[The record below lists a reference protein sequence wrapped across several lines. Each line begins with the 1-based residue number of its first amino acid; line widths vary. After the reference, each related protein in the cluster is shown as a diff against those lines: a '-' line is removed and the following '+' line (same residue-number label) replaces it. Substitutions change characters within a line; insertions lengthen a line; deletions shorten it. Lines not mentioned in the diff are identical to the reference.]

1 MLLRAGALTVMT
13 GGDVSTVAA
22 GVAVAVAEAQM
33 DVAAVQTV

>member
-22 GVAVAVAEAQM
+22 GVGAAEAQM